1 MLCNDLLS
9 KNMNITITKRMQ
21 SNKSYYVNAKH
32 DLYNLRKRSNDTET
46 NDTKTND
53 TSDIKKIRDE
63 YLKTVIDCYKDYKT
77 TGSISTMQRVHES
90 VKNVSSYST
99 VYGELTFQGI
109 EILGKIINGQ
119 KIKIFMDIGSGNG
132 KIPITLAIEPSI
144 RTSFGVELVEERY
157 NNAMTVR
164 KRLGE
169 NQRFGQFLKKID
181 LVNDDMFNID
191 YQKITNESRTLV
203 FISNLCFGEEITSQL
218 FMKLGKE
225 LPIGSIVASSKIPSR
240 IPGCFRAIDSKDSNG
255 SNDSWDI
262 PGFSVSGGTTKMP
275 MTWINNSTVYFHE
288 LVTKCQ

>member
-9 KNMNITITKRMQ
+9 KNMNITITKRMRT
-21 SNKSYYVNAKH
+21 NKSYYVNAKH
-32 DLYNLRKRSNDTET
+32 DLYNLRKRSNDT
-46 NDTKTND
+46 NDTNTN
-53 TSDIKKIRDE
+53 DIKKIRDE
-63 YLKTVIDCYKDYKT
+63 YMKTVIDCYKDYKT

-99 VYGELTFQGI
+99 VYGELTFEGI

-119 KIKIFMDIGSGNG
+119 EIKIFMDIGSGNG
-132 KIPITLAIEPSI
+132 KIPITLATEPSI
-144 RTSFGVELVEERY
+144 RTSFGVELVEERH

-164 KRLGE
+164 KRLTE
-169 NQRFGQFLKKID
+169 NQRFGQFIAKVH

-191 YQKITNESRTLV
+191 FQKITNDSKTLV

-225 LPIGSIVASSKIPSR
+225 LPIGSIVASSKIPSQ
-240 IPGCFRAIDSKDSNG
+240 IPGCFRAIDSIRSID
-255 SNDSWDI
+255 SNDSI
-262 PGFSVSGGTTKMP
+262 PGFSVSAGVSKMP

-288 LVTKCQ
+288 LVTKC